1 MKMRLF
7 KRRDDE
13 EEGGGGSKRRG
24 GDGEVEEVEEKT
36 DELYEADELA
46 VRAGIIESL
55 AKDAD
60 VSTNV
65 KAYKPLI
72 PLDSHKVDF
81 SRVPRDRLDAL
92 IVEADLQLFIQ
103 ELLSNDEDI
112 RFLESYNFLMKL
124 RLYTATEGWLLRAV
138 MGRR

>member
-1 MKMRLF
+1 LKIRLF
-7 KRRDDE
+7 KKKEGEGEEERGKRRSREEEVDE
-13 EEGGGGSKRRG
+13 ERL
-24 GDGEVEEVEEKT
+24 
-36 DELYEADELA
+36 DELYDADELA
-46 VRAGIIESL
+46 VRGSIIDAL

-65 KAYKPLI
+65 KAYRPLI

-81 SRVPRDRLDAL
+81 SRVPKDRLDAL
-92 IVEADLQLFIQ
+92 VLEADLQLFIQ

-112 RFLESYNFLMKL
+112 RFLESYNFLTKL
-124 RLYTATEGWLLRAV
+124 RLYTATEGWLLRVV

>member
-1 MKMRLF
+1 MKIRLF
-7 KRRDDE
+7 KKKEEEGEARGRRPRSGDE
-13 EEGGGGSKRRG
+13 EE
-24 GDGEVEEVEEKT
+24 EAEERL
-36 DELYEADELA
+36 DELYDADELA
-46 VRAGIIESL
+46 VRAGIIDAL
-55 AKDAD
+55 AKDVD

-65 KAYKPLI
+65 KVYKPLI

-92 IVEADLQLFIQ
+92 VLEADLQLFIQ

-112 RFLESYNFLMKL
+112 RFLESYNFLTKL
-124 RLYTATEGWLLRAV
+124 RLYTATEGWLLRVV